1 MQKWAADLRWGAA
14 RSLAHVTTTRRM
26 ISNPKLPFASDSPAL
41 AEAETPSAVPAP
53 ATNNAQ
59 PLTPPSHL
67 GGAHRWLRRVGVLT
81 FVFLC
86 ATVGVMLMIL
96 PWRPEWTG
104 NHLLLPYPTLR
115 SLVGSGF
122 VRGACTGLGV
132 LNVWIGFWEAIQ
144 YREEG

>member
-1 MQKWAADLRWGAA
+1 
-14 RSLAHVTTTRRM
+14 M
-26 ISNPKLPFASDSPAL
+26 ISNPKLPFAGDSPAL
-41 AEAETPSAVPAP
+41 AEAETPSAARTP
-53 ATNNAQ
+53 AQ
-59 PLTPPSHL
+59 PLTAPLRSAR
-67 GGAHRWLRRVGVLT
+67 AHRWLRRVGVLA

-86 ATVGVMLMIL
+86 ATVGVMLVIL
-96 PWRPEWTG
+96 PWRPEWTE
-104 NHLLLPYPTLR
+104 NNLLLPYPTLR

>member
-1 MQKWAADLRWGAA
+1 
-14 RSLAHVTTTRRM
+14 M
-26 ISNPKLPFASDSPAL
+26 ISNPKLPFASDSPGL
-41 AEAETPSAVPAP
+41 AEAEAASATPTPARD
-53 ATNNAQ
+53 Q
-59 PLTPPSHL
+59 PLGAAPRSRR
-67 GGAHRWLRRVGVLT
+67 AHRWLRRVGVLA

-96 PWRPEWTG
+96 PWRPEWTE
-104 NHLLLPYPTLR
+104 NHLLLPYPALR
-115 SLVGSGF
+115 SFVGSGF

>member
-1 MQKWAADLRWGAA
+1 
-14 RSLAHVTTTRRM
+14 M
-26 ISNPKLPFASDSPAL
+26 ISNPKLPLASDSPAL
-41 AEAETPSAVPAP
+41 AEAETLSAAP
-53 ATNNAQ
+53 ATNTNNAQ
-59 PLTPPSHL
+59 SLDAPSRR
-67 GGAHRWLRRVGVLT
+67 GRAHRWLRRVGVLA

-86 ATVGVMLMIL
+86 ATVGVMLVIL
-96 PWRPEWTG
+96 PWRPEWTE

-115 SLVGSGF
+115 SFVGSGF

>member
-1 MQKWAADLRWGAA
+1 
-14 RSLAHVTTTRRM
+14 M
-26 ISNPKLPFASDSPAL
+26 ISNPKLPFTSDSPAL
-41 AEAETPSAVPAP
+41 AEAETPSAVPASNHGKP
-53 ATNNAQ
+53 HA
-59 PLTPPSHL
+59 PPSRR
-67 GGAHRWLRRVGVLT
+67 GRVHRWLRRVGVLA

-86 ATVGVMLMIL
+86 ATVGVMLVIL
-96 PWRPEWTG
+96 PWRSEWTE

-115 SLVGSGF
+115 SIVASGF